1 MGGGAFMSA
10 KIRKAILSSSKTFWL
25 DLGLTLIKKR
35 LISSK
40 KRPLLNNKNLSKIL
54 EKIYNERKNTY
65 ATSNYRIKCDKL
77 SVNLITYKII
87 KLYAN
92 N

>member
-1 MGGGAFMSA
+1 MNSN
-10 KIRKAILSSSKTFWL
+10 IRKKILSSSMSFWL
-25 DLGLTLIKKR
+25 DLDLKLIEKR
-35 LISSK
+35 LTKSK
-40 KRPLLNNKNLSKIL
+40 KRPLLNNKNLGKAL

-65 ATSNYRIKCDKL
+65 STANYRIICDRL
-77 SVNLITYKII
+77 NVNLTTSKII